1 MMPFEMMA
9 PNMREYE
16 TTYGT
21 IIPAQ
26 KGGVLPQVHHHV
38 RHCPHACFSE
48 HSESS
53 REGEK

>member
-9 PNMREYE
+9 PNRREYE

-21 IIPAQ
+21 IMPAQ
-26 KGGVLPQVHHHV
+26 KGGVLPHVHHPV
-38 RHCPHACFSE
+38 RHCPHARFSE

-53 REGEK
+53 IEEEK